1 MSFKE
6 SYMCPCSDR
15 YELEKVSVETDVCG
29 LMMLI
34 GKKKKISAFLQ
45 ISKRS
50 KIAVRYVK
58 DHFKA
63 ISCSHNIFIYSLQ
76 IHAVLL
82 MPFPIETP

>member
-1 MSFKE
+1 
-6 SYMCPCSDR
+6 MCPCSDR
-15 YELEKVSVETDVCG
+15 YEPEKVSVETDVCG

-34 GKKKKISAFLQ
+34 GKKKISAILQ

-50 KIAVRYVK
+50 KIATCYVK

-76 IHAVLL
+76 IHAVQL
-82 MPFPIETP
+82 MPFPTETP